1 VSAGASGDDVA
12 MRVNRRTFC
21 AGIATAALAGG
32 QACSSVPD
40 ESVADGLARLLGL
53 YTTRER
59 AWLQTL
65 SGAEQGELYDA
76 LRASGPPTRR
86 TIDLVL
92 RVISRRER
100 LFAYIGYPELP
111 RAGICDG
118 LIRE

>member
-1 VSAGASGDDVA
+1 

-21 AGIATAALAGG
+21 AGIATAALASG
-32 QACSSVPD
+32 QACSSAPD
-40 ESVADGLARLLGL
+40 ESVPDGLARLLGL
-53 YTTRER
+53 YTPRER

-65 SGAEQGELYDA
+65 SGSEQRELYEA
-76 LRASGPPTRR
+76 LRASGRPTRR
-86 TIDLVL
+86 MVDLVL
-92 RVISRRER
+92 KVISRRER